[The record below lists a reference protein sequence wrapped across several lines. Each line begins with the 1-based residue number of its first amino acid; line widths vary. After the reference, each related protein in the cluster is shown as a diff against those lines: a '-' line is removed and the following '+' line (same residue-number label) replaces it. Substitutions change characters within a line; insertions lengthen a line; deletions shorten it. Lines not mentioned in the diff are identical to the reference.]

1 VSVRPVAHHA
11 RVVGQFFD
19 VRAIEQE
26 LAELR
31 WRLLPDGALGG
42 EAAEHAAAEAR
53 ASTLNLVAVAR
64 TSKEEHRVS
73 HTLERMSVHHPSR
86 TLILL
91 AQEDRHSPKL
101 EATVSAFTDMVG
113 SRLVA
118 NEQVLLHAH
127 GQVAEHLASIVA
139 PLLVPDLPVMLWWPG
154 RPHFKGRL
162 FNELADLCDRLI
174 IDSDDE
180 FDPSKDLGPLLHVAK
195 RRTAQIA
202 VGDFNWARLL
212 PWRQVTAQFF
222 DPPAVRAQ
230 LRAIHVVEAWSGASG
245 SDAQARLI
253 CGWIQSRLARIDVK
267 VERVLRENPEVG
279 PGLCRLN
286 LKGDGEGTRFTIT
299 GKPNECLATD
309 MELDGKAYPERTVR
323 IAPRDPADLLA
334 VEMVETGHDPVYE
347 EALAAASQ

>member
-1 VSVRPVAHHA
+1 MSVRPIAHHS

-31 WRLLPDGALGG
+31 WRLRPDGEVG

-64 TSKEEHRVS
+64 TSEEERRVS

-91 AQEDRHSPKL
+91 AQEQHTVPKL
-101 EATVSAFTDMVG
+101 EATVSAFTDMSAG
-113 SRLVA
+113 RLVA

-127 GQVAEHLASIVA
+127 GAVAEHLASVVA

-154 RPHFKGRL
+154 RPQLEGRL

-174 IDSDDE
+174 IDSNDGIDPGQE
-180 FDPSKDLGPLLHVAK
+180 FSRLLHVAR

-212 PWRQVTAQFF
+212 PWRQVAAQFF
-222 DPPAVRAQ
+222 DPPTVRQQ
-230 LRAIHVVEAWSGASG
+230 LRSIDMVEAWSGGSG

-253 CGWIQSRLARIDVK
+253 TGWLQSRLATLGSV
-267 VERVLRENPEVG
+267 VERRLHHDPDM
-279 PGLCRLN
+279 PAGLCRLE
-286 LKGDGEGTRFTIT
+286 LHAEGGRTRFTIK
-299 GKPNECLATD
+299 GRPNECLATD
-309 MELDGKAYPERTVR
+309 MEIEGQNYPERTVR
-323 IAPRDPADLLA
+323 IATRDAADLLA
-334 VEMVETGHDPVYE
+334 VEMVETGHDLGYE
-347 EALAAASQ
+347 QSLAAAAR

>member
-1 VSVRPVAHHA
+1 LSVRPIAHHV

-31 WRLLPDGALGG
+31 WRLRPDGEVG

-64 TSKEEHRVS
+64 TSQEERRVS
-73 HTLERMSVHHPSR
+73 QTLERMSVHHPSR

-91 AQEDRHSPKL
+91 AQEQHPKPKL

-113 SRLVA
+113 ERLVA

-127 GQVAEHLASIVA
+127 GSVAEHLASVVA

-154 RPHFKGRL
+154 RPQFEGRL

-174 IDSDDE
+174 IDSDDGV
-180 FDPSKDLGPLLHVAK
+180 DPGRDFARLLHVAR

-212 PWRQVTAQFF
+212 PWRQVAAQFF
-222 DPPAVRAQ
+222 DPPAVRAKLQ
-230 LRAIHVVEAWSGASG
+230 SIRAVEAWSGASG

-253 CGWIQSRLARIDVK
+253 AGWVESRLQSLGGK
-267 VERVLRENPEVG
+267 FERVLRQDDEMP
-279 PGLCRLN
+279 PGLCRLD
-286 LKGDGEGTRFTIT
+286 LHVEGGRTRFTVK

-309 MELDGKAYPERTVR
+309 MEIDGYAYPERTVR
-323 IAPRDPADLLA
+323 IATRDPADLLA
-334 VEMVETGHDPVYE
+334 VEMVETGHDAIYE
-347 EALAAASQ
+347 GALAAAAR